1 LDEGKLMTL
10 GIALL
15 ILGGV
20 LMLAEIHT
28 LTLYLL
34 AVSIACF
41 AAGAVAVAGAG
52 LAPTLGVLAAVTLL
66 GLPLAYGLRKKLKNP
81 EADKATRDDVG
92 NFVSVVHVDQGSIRV
107 AYRGTTWDA
116 RLAPSAAGPC
126 PGDTFIIA
134 DRQGNTLILESPP
147 PTAASSA
154 A

>member
-1 LDEGKLMTL
+1 MTL
-10 GIALL
+10 GITLL
-15 ILGGV
+15 VLGGI

-66 GLPLAYGLRKKLKNP
+66 GLPLAYGVRKKLKNP
-81 EADKATRDDVG
+81 EADKTTRDDVG
-92 NFVSVVHVDQGSIRV
+92 HFVSIVNVDHASIRV

-116 RLAPSAAGPC
+116 RLAPSVTVSPHT
-126 PGDTFIIA
+126 GDTFIIA
-134 DRQGNTLILESPP
+134 DRQGNTLILEPPP
-147 PTAASSA
+147 PTAAPSTA
-154 A
+154 

>member
-1 LDEGKLMTL
+1 MTM
-10 GIALL
+10 GITLL

-41 AAGAVAVAGAG
+41 AAGAVAVAGVG
-52 LAPTLGVLAAVTLL
+52 LAPTLAVLAAVTLL

-81 EADKATRDDVG
+81 EADKTTRDDVG
-92 NFVSVVHVDQGSIRV
+92 NFVSVVNVDRGSIRV

-116 RLAPSAAGPC
+116 RLDPSVTVGPC

-147 PTAASSA
+147 PTPAPSTA
-154 A
+154 

>member
-1 LDEGKLMTL
+1 MTL
-10 GIALL
+10 GITLL

-41 AAGAVAVAGAG
+41 AAGAVSVAGVG
-52 LAPTLGVLAAVTLL
+52 LAPTLAVLAAVTLL

-81 EADKATRDDVG
+81 EADNTTRDDVG
-92 NFVSVVHVDQGSIRV
+92 NFVSVVNVDRGSIRV

-116 RLAPSAAGPC
+116 RLDPSAIAGPC

-134 DRQGNTLILESPP
+134 DRQGNTLILEPPP
-147 PTAASSA
+147 PTPAPSTA
-154 A
+154 